1 MKSALF
7 ASTFAVAS
15 IGCCCGG
22 VFERIASIAGLSEK
36 APTTP
41 DALEGAP
48 TTVATPP
55 STAAPSTA
63 APTDIATGP
72 LTPAAILA
80 SADAV
85 APFHPWAGALAEMQ
99 RRLGK
104 PTRVDGDRYAW
115 AVMDGEDCVGTFME
129 HMTGP
134 AMTTAKGSST
144 EQVGTY
150 MAGQRFEAGSGN
162 PYFDDCVKDA
172 GGAN

>member
-1 MKSALF
+1 MKSTLL

-15 IGCCCGG
+15 FSCCCGG
-22 VFERIASIAGLSEK
+22 IFERVASLAGLSEQ
-36 APTTP
+36 APTMP
-41 DALEGAP
+41 DAAEGEP
-48 TTVATPP
+48 TSGTPP
-55 STAAPSTA
+55 APVA

-80 SADAV
+80 SADVV

-99 RRLGK
+99 HRLGK

-115 AVMDGEDCVGTFME
+115 AVMDGQDCVGTFME
-129 HMTGP
+129 HMAGP

-150 MAGQRFEAGSGN
+150 MAGQRFEAGGGN
-162 PYFDDCVKDA
+162 PYFDDCVKDV
-172 GGAN
+172 GGAK